1 MFRSLW
7 VKYLILLFSVSM
19 ISLSASLFL
28 REMIISD
35 FEEYLEGEAED
46 RVYRIL
52 AAVEGS
58 YEQHSGWNKD
68 ALQENTIWALLLGYE
83 IKIMDVGNRELI
95 NTDKAVDSLP
105 PLMKR
110 RIASVSGFL
119 TEDRKRVR
127 KDFMPYPL
135 FLQGKD
141 IGSLEIKPLIFQEGE
156 EKETI
161 FKMRSNRFVLI
172 TLIFLGGVSLL
183 LSLIFSRK
191 LTEPIKKLTEA
202 AQQISDGNTRSR
214 VPVRGNNEIS
224 TLAKTFNTMAE
235 NLGVYES
242 LRRKMT
248 ANIAHE
254 LRTPLAAMRGELEGM
269 LDGLIRTDRERLQ
282 SLLEETERLR
292 HIIEGLEDLSR
303 AEASVLELKKQSF
316 DLRQFLMGIRGRF
329 EKLFADKGVR
339 LEVDCAEMDLNA
351 DPDKLSQIVINLVG
365 NALRATERG
374 GGVRMA
380 AGTSGGDTF
389 IAITDTGAGIKP
401 EDLPFI
407 FERFYKSPDGGLGL
421 GLTIAKELAEAQGG
435 RIEVRSESGKGSVF
449 TVHIPNFTT
458 SS

>member
-52 AAVEGS
+52 AAIEGS
-58 YEQHSGWNKD
+58 YEQHSGWNKG
-68 ALQENTIWALLLGYE
+68 ALQENSVWALLLGYE
-83 IKIMDVGNRELI
+83 IKIMDVDNRELI
-95 NTDKAVDSLP
+95 NTKNAVDALP

-110 RIASVSGFL
+110 RIVSVSGFL
-119 TEDRKRVR
+119 TEDKKHIR

-172 TLIFLGGVSLL
+172 TLIFLGGLSLL

-202 AQQISDGNTRSR
+202 AQQISDGNTESR
-214 VPVRGNNEIS
+214 VTVRGNNEIS
-224 TLAKTFNTMAE
+224 TLTKTFNTMAE

-254 LRTPLAAMRGELEGM
+254 LRTPLTAMRGEIEGM
-269 LDGLIRTDRERLQ
+269 LDGLIKTDRERLQ
-282 SLLEETERLR
+282 SLLEETERLK
-292 HIIEGLEDLSR
+292 HIIEGLEELSR

-316 DLRQFLMGIRGRF
+316 DLRQFLMGIKGRF

-351 DPDKLSQIVINLVG
+351 DPDKLSQIVINLIS
-365 NALRATERG
+365 NALRATGRG
-374 GGVRMA
+374 GSVRMA
-380 AGTSGGDTF
+380 AGSMGTDTF
-389 IAITDTGAGIKP
+389 IEITDTGAGIKP
-401 EDLPFI
+401 EDLSFI

-421 GLTIAKELAEAQGG
+421 GLTIAKELAEAHGG

-449 TVHIPNFTT
+449 TVHVPNFTT